1 MKDGAIQKGDGAL
14 NRRRFQDRVV
24 LVTGGNSGIGRATAL
39 KFADEGARVVIAA
52 RREDLGR
59 ETVEEIGKRGG
70 EALFIPTDVTRGQ
83 DVERL
88 FQTIS
93 DRFGRLDCAFN
104 NAGLSSETMPPAA
117 KVSEEEWDDILN
129 TNLRGTWLCMKHEI
143 AWMLKQGGG
152 VIVNTASVLG
162 LTGEY
167 GLSAY
172 CASKHGII
180 GLTKTA
186 ALEYAHKNIRIN
198 ALCPGP
204 IRTAMLEAPM
214 VHYPKM
220 REMLLAKTPMR
231 RMGEP
236 EEIAGAVLWLC
247 SDEASFMT
255 GKELVVAG
263 GQGVAS

>member
-1 MKDGAIQKGDGAL
+1 LEKK
-14 NRRRFQDRVV
+14 RFEGKVV
-24 LVTGGNSGIGRATAL
+24 LVTGGTSGIGRAAAAA
-39 KFADEGARVVIAA
+39 FGREGARVVIGA
-52 RREDLGR
+52 RRENLGR
-59 ETVEEIGKRGG
+59 EIVQDILGAGG
-70 EALFIPTDVTRGQ
+70 EAMFVPTDIRQPESV
-83 DVERL
+83 DAL
-88 FQTIS
+88 FAS
-93 DRFGRLDCAFN
+93 VLDRYGRLDCAFN